1 MNKLRLDYLLDQG
14 CEVTE
19 NDVLVVNGE
28 DITANTI
35 TKQKFNEKECDT
47 HLITVKRL
55 EWRGA
60 SNPFTIANCPNFP
73 IVTNEGYF
81 TASTAD
87 WDRIVSW
94 KPDLQLLIGMQ
105 DAHDKKETDA
115 SQCLL
120 SAVYEQSEEMKDAKD
135 AQIFAFLDIMAASG
149 KFLNYGQVKF
159 MQDNGMLAEI
169 ILPLEAL

>member
-1 MNKLRLDYLLDQG
+1 M
-14 CEVTE
+14 
-19 NDVLVVNGE
+19 
-28 DITANTI
+28 
-35 TKQKFNEKECDT
+35 
-47 HLITVKRL
+47 
-55 EWRGA
+55 
-60 SNPFTIANCPNFP
+60 
-73 IVTNEGYF
+73 
-81 TASTAD
+81 
-87 WDRIVSW
+87 SW

-105 DAHDKKETDA
+105 DEHDKKETDA

-135 AQIFAFLDIMAASG
+135 AQIFAFLDIMAANG